1 MDEDAVKLQILQ
13 SARLT
18 GGEVQSPCTPRLY
31 LIHSNLIH
39 SNLIHSNLI
48 HSNLIHSDLI
58 HSNLIQSNLIQS
70 GAHYFLQLFTLPII
84 KNITPATS
92 SPKTLLKN
100 PRR

>member
-31 LIHSNLIH
+31 LIH

>member
-31 LIHSNLIH
+31 
-39 SNLIHSNLI
+39 LI

>member
-1 MDEDAVKLQILQ
+1 MDEYAVKLQILQ
-13 SARLT
+13 SAGLT
-18 GGEVQSPCTPRLY
+18 GGEVQSLCTPRLD
-31 LIHSNLIH
+31 
-39 SNLIHSNLI
+39 LI

-58 HSNLIQSNLIQS
+58 HSNLIQS